1 VKKPTLKSSI
11 YKNSRINWTRIL
23 IILSLLLFAIIIGG
37 LIYVLPKFSF
47 FDSLTAN
54 DLVRILEALVGMIV
68 AVVAALGAQMI
79 VRYLDVSSPRLE
91 LKLKA
96 DLESAFLE
104 AQRAKL
110 EALKADRVSSEAGS
124 FEFISSEEKI
134 ELINTAISRISTE
147 AIDKLRGHFEQKY
160 TDSLIKS
167 QNIEVIQEIFTSINS
182 RLYEEVEAL
191 QRRANINLV
200 IGIVI
205 SLFGIFILWWY
216 AVVTL
221 ETVPGAG
228 ENSDSL
234 VSKIGSLPSRLL
246 MRISLAIVVQFFAYF
261 FLRLYRYALFEIKFF
276 QNEITAVELRS
287 AALQSAISV
296 GDKQTISHVIKLLA
310 SSERNTILRKG
321 ETTINLRKDEIES
334 IIDRD
339 LSTSLK
345 SVLSKLSLKDENR

>member
-54 DLVRILEALVGMIV
+54 DLVRILEALVGMTV

-182 RLYEEVEAL
+182 RLYEEVEGTTAKSEHKSCN
-191 QRRANINLV
+191 R
-200 IGIVI
+200 
-205 SLFGIFILWWY
+205 Y
-216 AVVTL
+216 
-221 ETVPGAG
+221 
-228 ENSDSL
+228 SD
-234 VSKIGSLPSRLL
+234 
-246 MRISLAIVVQFFAYF
+246 
-261 FLRLYRYALFEIKFF
+261 
-276 QNEITAVELRS
+276 
-287 AALQSAISV
+287 ISV
-296 GDKQTISHVIKLLA
+296 WCLHTLVVCGSYT
-310 SSERNTILRKG
+310 
-321 ETTINLRKDEIES
+321 
-334 IIDRD
+334 
-339 LSTSLK
+339 
-345 SVLSKLSLKDENR
+345 